1 MSTSKPKLPPEAQ
14 EVIDYVT
21 GPELG
26 KKLSKA
32 THEVE
37 EFVKEHPIAS
47 IALAAGVGYLVA
59 RLLNRNNS

>member
-1 MSTSKPKLPPEAQ
+1 MSTSKTKLPSEAQ
-14 EVIDYVT
+14 EVLDYVT

-26 KKLSKA
+26 KKISKA
-32 THEVE
+32 THDVE

-47 IALAAGVGYLVA
+47 IAIAAGLGYVLA

>member
-1 MSTSKPKLPPEAQ
+1 MSTSKTKLPPEAQ

-37 EFVKEHPIAS
+37 DFVKEHPIAS
-47 IALAAGVGYLVA
+47 IALAAGVGYLIA

>member
-1 MSTSKPKLPPEAQ
+1 MSTSKTKLPPEAQ

>member
-1 MSTSKPKLPPEAQ
+1 MSTSKTKLPPEAQ

-21 GPELG
+21 GPEIG

-47 IALAAGVGYLVA
+47 IAIAAGVGYVIA
-59 RLLNRNNS
+59 RLFNRKNS